1 MRPYLSLFLLRTIL
15 IYELLTVACS
25 VVLNQIQRS
34 VFLAFTLFLTA
45 SPALAEVNPAEQET
59 ERLDPTEIESKEVVA
74 ITDVPQL
81 NELEHPATTVS
92 EWLAQSAP
100 VQITGVQLNSTTQGF
115 ELRLETTGEAVQPA
129 STSVAGNALIVNFEN
144 AVLELPDGD
153 EFQAANPIEGVALVT
168 VTSLPNNRVRVSITG
183 SDAPPTAEVRAEAT
197 GLLLSVVS
205 GAEGTAGAEEDA
217 IQVVVTGE
225 EDEGYAS
232 SDATTATRT
241 DTPLRDIPQ
250 SIQVVPQQVL
260 RDRRVER
267 VSEALQSVSGVQA
280 DDSFGSTLDRI
291 NIRGFQA
298 DVFLEN
304 GFRRDA
310 FSSIGLTDA
319 ELIER
324 VEVLKGPASV
334 LYGNLEPGGVVN
346 IVTEEPLSEPF
357 YTFEGA
363 AGSFGFISP
372 SLDIT
377 GPLDENGN
385 LLYRLNALYEVEDG
399 FRDYEQNVDRFVIAP
414 SLTWN
419 ISDDTD
425 VTFDFYY
432 AEADRPFDR
441 GIPAIGDGIADIP
454 YERLFQNPSAIASI
468 EEVSASYRLEHRF
481 NDDWTLRNAFRYLS
495 TDTFD
500 FRLES
505 WTIEDS
511 GQLDE
516 RWRSNDDYRE
526 FYSFQTNIVGEFE
539 TGPIEHTLLFGV
551 DWNRNTS
558 AGQQQR
564 LPGDPAF
571 FTNIFT
577 DGAANVSKPDT
588 EELTL
593 IVRNNNIRQD
603 NIGIY
608 LQDQIAFTNNL
619 KMLIGGRFDIFD
631 YRSLD
636 ITTNSIT
643 EDNVERFTPRVGIVY
658 QPIEPLSLYA
668 SYSQAFTPNVFSTTV
683 DGSVLEP
690 EISEQFEIGIRGE
703 FLDDRLIAN
712 LAAFEI
718 TKENVAAP
726 DPDNPDFSLAVGE
739 IRSRGI
745 EFDVAGEILE
755 GWNIIA
761 SYAYIDAEVTEAS
774 FVPEGN
780 TPDNVADH
788 TASLW
793 TTYEIQSGVME
804 GLGFGFG
811 LFYVNNRPGDFDNTY
826 ELSSYLRTD
835 AALFYRRDNWR
846 IALNIQNLFD
856 VDYIRYSEGFRE
868 ANTPGEPL
876 SIVGSVS
883 VTF

>member
-1 MRPYLSLFLLRTIL
+1 M
-15 IYELLTVACS
+15 VVVCS
-25 VVLNQIQRS
+25 IVLNQIRQS
-34 VFLAFTLFLTA
+34 ALLAFFLFL
-45 SPALAEVNPAEQET
+45 PAAPAWAEADFPNGNLGRSEQVEVENSEEIVSET
-59 ERLDPTEIESKEVVA
+59 DIL
-74 ITDVPQL
+74 QL
-81 NELEHPATTVS
+81 NELDHPATTVS
-92 EWLAQSAP
+92 EWLAQSNTVP
-100 VQITGVQLNSTTQGF
+100 VQITGIQLNSTTQGL
-115 ELRLETTGEAVQPA
+115 ELQLETTGELSQAA
-129 STSVAGNALIVNFEN
+129 TTSVVGNALIVNIDN
-144 AVLELPDGD
+144 ATLALPEGD
-153 EFQAANPIEGVALVT
+153 EFQSANPAEGIALIT
-168 VTSLPNNRVRVSITG
+168 VTALPNNRVRVAVTG
-183 SDAPPTAEVRAEAT
+183 SDGPPSAEITAQAQ
-197 GLLLSVVS
+197 GLLLSVAP
-205 GAEGTAGAEEDA
+205 GAAGAASNEEDA

-225 EDEGYAS
+225 QAEGYAVD
-232 SDATTATRT
+232 DATTATRT

-260 RDRRVER
+260 QDQRVER
-267 VSEALQSVSGVQA
+267 LSEALQNVSGVQA
-280 DDSFGSTLDRI
+280 DDSFGSTLDRV

-310 FSSIGLTDA
+310 FSSIGLADA

-346 IVTEEPLSEPF
+346 IITEEPLSEPF
-357 YTFEGA
+357 YTLEGA
-363 AGSFGFISP
+363 VGSFGFISP
-372 SLDIT
+372 SLDFT

-399 FRDYEQNVDRFVIAP
+399 FRDYDQNVDRFVIAP

-419 ISDDTD
+419 ISDDTE
-425 VTFDFYY
+425 VIFDFFF

-441 GIPAIGDGIADIP
+441 GIPAIGDGVADIP
-454 YERLFQNPSAIASI
+454 LDRLFQNPDTIASI
-468 EEVSASYRLEHRF
+468 EEISASYRLEHRF
-481 NDDWTLRNAFRYLS
+481 NEDWTLRNAFRYLS
-495 TDTFD
+495 VDTFD

-511 GQLDE
+511 GRLDQ
-516 RWRSNDDYRE
+516 RWRSNDDYQE
-526 FYSFQTNIVGEFE
+526 FYSFQTNVVGEFA
-539 TGPIEHTLLFGV
+539 TGSIEHTLLFGV
-551 DWNRNTS
+551 DWNRATS

-577 DGAANVSKPDT
+577 DGAADVSRPGTD
-588 EELTL
+588 ELTL
-593 IVRNNNIRQD
+593 IVRNDNIRQD

-608 LQDQIAFTNNL
+608 LQDQIAFTDNL

-631 YRSLD
+631 YRSLN
-636 ITTNSIT
+636 ITTNTTI
-643 EDNVERFTPRVGIVY
+643 EDHVNRFTPRVGIVY

-683 DGSVLEP
+683 DGSILEP
-690 EISEQFEIGIRGE
+690 EISEQFEVGVRGE
-703 FLDDRLIAN
+703 FLDDRLVAN

-726 DPDNPDFSLAVGE
+726 DPDNPDFSLAVGK

-745 EFDVAGEILE
+745 EFDIAGEILE
-755 GWNIIA
+755 GWNLIA
-761 SYAYIDAEVTEAS
+761 SYAYIDAEVTEAT

-793 TTYEIQSGVME
+793 TTYEIQSGDLE
-804 GLGFGFG
+804 GVGFGLG

-846 IALNIQNLFD
+846 VALNFQNLFD

-868 ANTPGEPL
+868 ANTPGEPFSVIFSL
-876 SIVGSVS
+876 SF
-883 VTF
+883 TF

>member
-1 MRPYLSLFLLRTIL
+1 MSEIAQSLVQIIGVQVNATEAGLDITLESTGQL
-15 IYELLTVACS
+15 KQPSPS
-25 VVLNQIQRS
+25 VVGNA
-34 VFLAFTLFLTA
+34 V
-45 SPALAEVNPAEQET
+45 
-59 ERLDPTEIESKEVVA
+59 
-74 ITDVPQL
+74 ITDIP
-81 NELEHPATTVS
+81 
-92 EWLAQSAP
+92 
-100 VQITGVQLNSTTQGF
+100 
-115 ELRLETTGEAVQPA
+115 
-129 STSVAGNALIVNFEN
+129 N
-144 AVLELPDGD
+144 AVLALPDGD
-153 EFQAANPIEGVALVT
+153 EFQQANPAEGITLVS
-168 VTSLPNNRVRVSITG
+168 VTRLPGDRVRIFITG
-183 SDAPPTAEVRAEAT
+183 TDAPPTAEIRAEAI
-197 GLLLSVVS
+197 GLVLSIVP
-205 GAEGTAGAEEDA
+205 GAEAAAGTEEEA

-225 EDEGYAS
+225 QAEDGYVAP
-232 SDATTATRT
+232 DAATATRT

-260 RDRRVER
+260 QDRQVER

-280 DDSFGSTLDRI
+280 DDSFGGTLDRI

-310 FSSIGLTDA
+310 FSSIGLADA

-324 VEVLKGPASV
+324 IEVLKGPASV
-334 LYGNLEPGGVVN
+334 LYGNIEPGGVVN
-346 IVTEEPLSEPF
+346 IITEQPLSEPF

-363 AGSFGFISP
+363 VGSFGFISP
-372 SLDIT
+372 SLDLT

-399 FRDYEQNVDRFVIAP
+399 FRDYDQDVDRFVIAP

-419 ISDDTD
+419 ISDDTEII
-425 VTFDFYY
+425 FDFFY
-432 AEADRPFDR
+432 AEADCPFDR
-441 GIPAIGDGIADIP
+441 GIPAIGDRVADIP
-454 YERLFQNPSAIASI
+454 LDRLFQNPDTIAST
-468 EEVSASYRLEHRF
+468 EELSASYRLEHRF

-495 TDTFD
+495 VDTFD

-511 GQLDE
+511 GRLDQ
-516 RWRSNDDYRE
+516 RWRSNDDYQE
-526 FYSFQTNIVGEFE
+526 FYSFQTNLIGEFE
-539 TGPIEHTLLFGV
+539 TGPIEHTLLVGV
-551 DWNRNTS
+551 DLNRATS
-558 AGQQQR
+558 EGQQQR

-577 DGAANVSKPDT
+577 SGAADVPRPDT

-593 IVRNNNIRQD
+593 IVRDGNIRQD
-603 NIGIY
+603 NLGIF
-608 LQDQIAFTNNL
+608 LQDQIAFTDNL

-631 YRSLD
+631 YRSID
-636 ITTNSIT
+636 ITSNTTT

-683 DGSVLEP
+683 DGSILDP
-690 EISEQFEIGIRGE
+690 EISEQFEIGIRGD
-703 FLDDRLIAN
+703 FLDDRLITN

-745 EFDVAGEILE
+745 EFDIAGEILE

-793 TTYEIQSGVME
+793 TTYEIQDGTLE
-804 GLGFGFG
+804 GLGFGLG

-835 AALFYRRDNWR
+835 AALFYRRNNWR
-846 IALNIQNLFD
+846 VALNVQNLFD

-876 SIVGSVS
+876 SVIGSVS